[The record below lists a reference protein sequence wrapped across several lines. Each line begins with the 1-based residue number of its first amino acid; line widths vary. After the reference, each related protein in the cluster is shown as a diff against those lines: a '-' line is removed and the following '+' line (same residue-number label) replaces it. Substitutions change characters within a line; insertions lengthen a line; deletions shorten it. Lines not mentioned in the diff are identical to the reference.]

1 MSVGPSLMK
10 RIAKERAWKGAKK
23 RINEGLL
30 SGLIGH
36 PEGPPPHSMGK
47 FNKKNLKV
55 KCFLNEKGDFCMF

>member
-1 MSVGPSLMK
+1 MSVGPYLMK
-10 RIAKERAWKGAKK
+10 RVIKERAYKGAKK

-47 FNKKNLKV
+47 FNKKN
-55 KCFLNEKGDFCMF
+55 